1 MVVFISM
8 KLKQLFEDVMSEP
21 HIVYDTKED
30 GVDIKAL
37 VNRKEVGSLQLKF
50 KTDAMEEF
58 KSLIEDPDLDF
69 EATDIKKIFPNNRF
83 AEIDYLVVHD
93 EHYGMGYGKLLMQ
106 SALNYARS
114 KGETVAYLNA
124 APLGQNTPMG
134 VQELVEFYKK
144 FGFQVILD
152 DGHNVEMFANL

>member
-1 MVVFISM
+1 M
-8 KLKQLFEDVMSEP
+8 KLKQLFEDVMNEP
-21 HIVYDTKED
+21 HIVYDTKD
-30 GVDIKAL
+30 GKIKIKAL
-37 VNRKEVGSLQLKF
+37 VNRQEVGSLYMDF
-50 KTDAMEEF
+50 KDNAMKEF
-58 KSLIEDPDLDF
+58 ESLIDDPELDF
-69 EATDIKKIFPNNRF
+69 EANDIKKIFPNNRF

-134 VQELVEFYKK
+134 VQDLVEFYKK